1 MEASVAA
8 AGAAEGAPAGAVEGT
23 ESTPGGLDLGPVL
36 ERFDGLGSRLE
47 QMETRLAESL
57 GGGEEEG
64 DEGGFEFDV
73 DSLFGDPGEQEPSQ
87 GQLNPQALQNL
98 IQQATQSQ
106 LQEALGPLLQRVQ
119 GMEVGLDAER
129 LAAQYPDLAKAE
141 IAGPVVE
148 QAKELAAALGRPE
161 LAHNTQVIELIY
173 KAQMADQYAAGE
185 RPVGTE
191 QGFELERASGSGPA
205 AADEPNTAERIIAQR
220 QKSQFWNAW

>member
-57 GGGEEEG
+57 GGGGLEDP
-64 DEGGFEFDV
+64 DEGFEFDT
-73 DSLFGDPGEQEPSQ
+73 DSLFGDPPEQAPQ
-87 GQLNPQALQNL
+87 GPLNAQALQNL
-98 IQQATQSQ
+98 IENATQSR
-106 LQEALGPLLQRVQ
+106 LDKALAPILERQQAV
-119 GMEVGLDAER
+119 EVGLDAER
-129 LAAQYPDLAKAE
+129 LTAKYPDLAKPE
-141 IAGPVVE
+141 VVGPVVE
-148 QAKELAAALGRPE
+148 KARAIAEAAGQPGLVNNMDFVEAM
-161 LAHNTQVIELIY
+161 Y
-173 KAQMADQYAAGE
+173 KAHMADQYAAGE

-191 QGFELERASGSGPA
+191 QEFELERASGSGPA

-220 QKSQFWNAW
+220 QKAQFWNNW